1 MLLYLCILN
10 LIQFLSLVYF
20 HDLINGIQQQNYE
33 NFKPYKLQQEID
45 VIVPLQYLKGAWV
58 DQ

>member
-20 HDLINGIQQQNYE
+20 HDLISDIQQQNYE

-45 VIVPLQYLKGAWV
+45 VIVLLQSLKGAWV